1 MRYGTGLI
9 GLCGLVVLSACASM
23 GAPLVDENDYQS
35 SKEQKVQVVVA
46 NDAVSD
52 VDVYAYRAGQRVRLA
67 SVVAHSSRIVEIPE
81 GMANPGHVQLL
92 VHPVDGR
99 ANADFLADEVAVSG
113 DDHAMLHITP
123 TLTESVMTVVPGSAR
138 LQ

>member
-1 MRYGTGLI
+1 MRYGTGLV
-9 GLCGLVVLSACASM
+9 GLFGLVVLSGCASM
-23 GAPLVDENDYQS
+23 GTPLVDENDYQS

-67 SVVAHSSRIVEIPE
+67 SVSAHSARIVDVPE

-99 ANADFLADEVAVSG
+99 ATADFLADEVAVSG
-113 DDHAMLHITP
+113 EDHAMLHITP
-123 TLTESVMTVVPGSAR
+123 TLTESVMIVVPGSAR

>member
-1 MRYGTGLI
+1 MRYGI
-9 GLCGLVVLSACASM
+9 GLVGLFGLVALCGCASM
-23 GAPLVDENDYQS
+23 GTPLVDEGDYQS

-52 VDVYAYRAGQRVRLA
+52 VDVYAYRGGQRVRLA
-67 SVVAHSSRIVEIPE
+67 SVSAHSSRIVDVPE

-99 ANADFLADEVAVSG
+99 ANADFLVDEVAISS
-113 DDHAMLHITP
+113 DDHALLHITP
-123 TLTESVMTVVPGSAR
+123 TLTQSVMTVVPGAAR
-138 LQ
+138 LE

>member
-1 MRYGTGLI
+1 MRYGTGLV
-9 GLCGLVVLSACASM
+9 GLFGLVALSACASM
-23 GAPLVDENDYQS
+23 GTPLVDESDYQT

-52 VDVYAYRAGQRVRLA
+52 VDVYAYRAGQRVR
-67 SVVAHSSRIVEIPE
+67 VALVSAHTSRIVDVPE

-99 ANADFLADEVAVSG
+99 PSADFLADEVAISG
-113 DDHAMLHITP
+113 EDHGMLHITP
-123 TLTESVMTVVPGSAR
+123 TLTQSVMTVVPGAAR
-138 LQ
+138 LE

>member
-1 MRYGTGLI
+1 MRYGI
-9 GLCGLVVLSACASM
+9 GLVGLFGLVVLSACASM
-23 GAPLVDENDYQS
+23 GTPLVDESDYQS
-35 SKEQKVQVVVA
+35 SKEQQVQVVVA

-67 SVVAHSSRIVEIPE
+67 SVSAHSSRIVDVPE

-99 ANADFLADEVAVSG
+99 ANADFLADEVAISG
-113 DDHAMLHITP
+113 EDHALLHITP